1 MWRVEKVN
9 SLIKKELG
17 KIILKEIDLPPE
29 ILLTITRVEASSNL
43 FQAKVFVSV
52 MPEEKTEEIFKILN
66 QNIFSLQ
73 QKLNKKLKMR
83 PVPKISFV
91 KEKRTV
97 EAGRIE
103 EILEK
108 LKSKR

>member
-73 QKLNKKLKMR
+73 QRLNKKLKMR

>member
-97 EAGRIE
+97 EAGRVE
-103 EILEK
+103 ELLRKIKKEK
-108 LKSKR
+108 

>member
-73 QKLNKKLKMR
+73 QRLNKKLKMR

-97 EAGRIE
+97 EAGRVE
-103 EILEK
+103 ELLRKIKKEK
-108 LKSKR
+108 

>member
-52 MPEEKTEEIFKILN
+52 MPEEKTEEILKILN

-91 KEKRTV
+91 KEKRTA
-97 EAGRIE
+97 EAGRVE
-103 EILEK
+103 ELLRKIKKEK
-108 LKSKR
+108 